1 MPKSI
6 KDLFL
11 DKDYSVPFVE
21 APNKPETFISADIIN
36 SEKNPKGPVIQLAK
50 NLPSTY
56 GTDLVRIESKGSID
70 PARTMAVRGAKYN
83 DDKPSGFGL
92 NLGNL
97 LGGDANRPSDTIF
110 ENKTGAPVSKGKQP
124 VNGNWS
130 GLQNAVDAD
139 KDYLVSHHPTKG
151 NFLTGIL
158 KGNNPKEMAQEAIGK
173 TIGAAQNLIT
183 KGINNVLT
191 SNRKKGT
198 KTLSKFEKTISEN
211 YYNNINKSSEYIKNT
226 NDILESR
233 IEKRGL
239 TSFDSM
245 RDDVLNKEIFDDKA
259 LKELITK
266 HTKTG
271 VTYLSFRIPNGNDG
285 DNLVLPTSFTGEI
298 SETIN
303 AEWSDHKYVG
313 SPFKNYRYQG
323 VSRELKVSFNVY
335 WLTDT
340 QQSIMQKKLN
350 RLRSFAF
357 PDTNLATITLGTN
370 TKVTPLVFSPN
381 ILKFSL
387 GDYYKNLNVIVSNV
401 IMGIPQ
407 SISWANT
414 NSDLQISNNGI
425 VYPTVVNVSLD
436 MKIIE
441 TGDISADKKTITF
454 RLDDM
459 NEPNGNPNSN
469 RNTFANGEG

>member
-1 MPKSI
+1 VLIEDGM
-6 KDLFL
+6 
-11 DKDYSVPFVE
+11 DKR
-21 APNKPETFISADIIN
+21 
-36 SEKNPKGPVIQLAK
+36 SEI
-50 NLPSTY
+50 
-56 GTDLVRIESKGSID
+56 
-70 PARTMAVRGAKYN
+70 
-83 DDKPSGFGL
+83 
-92 NLGNL
+92 
-97 LGGDANRPSDTIF
+97 
-110 ENKTGAPVSKGKQP
+110 
-124 VNGNWS
+124 
-130 GLQNAVDAD
+130 
-139 KDYLVSHHPTKG
+139 
-151 NFLTGIL
+151 
-158 KGNNPKEMAQEAIGK
+158 
-173 TIGAAQNLIT
+173 
-183 KGINNVLT
+183 
-191 SNRKKGT
+191 
-198 KTLSKFEKTISEN
+198 
-211 YYNNINKSSEYIKNT
+211 
-226 NDILESR
+226 
-233 IEKRGL
+233 GL

-245 RDDVLNKEIFDDKA
+245 RDDVLNKEIFNDNA
-259 LKELITK
+259 LKDLITK

-271 VTYLSFRIPNGNDG
+271 FTYLSFRIPNGTDG

-357 PDTNLATITLGTN
+357 PDTNLATITLGTD

-401 IMGIPQ
+401 SMGIPQ

-414 NSDLQISNNGI
+414 NSNFDIG
-425 VYPTVVNVSLD
+425 VTYPTVVNVSLD

-441 TGDISADKKTITF
+441 TGDISVDKKSITF

-459 NEPNGNPNSN
+459 NEPNGK
-469 RNTFANGEG
+469 A